1 MSHEY
6 EMSVKNQRC
15 PAWMISEFLASV
27 PLINGRVTDTGQSM
41 TRCQKPLPHPPP
53 SRTKRRVNLRGLA
66 RTGRTRNFC
75 LDVCP
80 VSLYYTRISSG
91 AFESPLEKRNVRRI
105 IIFERRDRYFH
116 RLAYIQINKL
126 VVFNI

>member
-53 SRTKRRVNLRGLA
+53 PLVRNEGLTSEASPERAEREISASTCVRYRYITREYRAARLNRRWKNEMSEGL
-66 RTGRTRNFC
+66 
-75 LDVCP
+75 
-80 VSLYYTRISSG
+80 LYSSG
-91 AFESPLEKRNVRRI
+91 GIVIFIVSRI
-105 IIFERRDRYFH
+105 Y
-116 RLAYIQINKL
+116 K
-126 VVFNI
+126 